1 MNLNYK
7 NINSTKY
14 LTKYLYNVKYN
25 KLEKKIN
32 NISFT
37 DIK

>member
-7 NINSTKY
+7 NIKSTTY

-25 KLEKKIN
+25 KIENKIN